1 MKVITDSTSELS
13 CLSSSDFQSVLIDSV
28 TREVDY
34 DLAGLNYNII
44 TFSQCGSISLPQDS
58 CGWSSL
64 TATGE
69 GELRRTD
76 IRLSVESDKDGS

>member
-1 MKVITDSTSELS
+1 MLVDLNEK
-13 CLSSSDFQSVLIDSV
+13 SDTYIYTTATVFPHCV
-28 TREVDY
+28 
-34 DLAGLNYNII
+34 
-44 TFSQCGSISLPQDS
+44 SISLPQDS

-76 IRLSVESDKDGS
+76 IRLSVESEGHGS

>member
-1 MKVITDSTSELS
+1 MSKVITDSAPVVSFLS
-13 CLSSSDFQSVLIDSV
+13 PSDSQSVLIDSV
-28 TREVDY
+28 SRQVHY
-34 DLAGLNYNII
+34 DLAGLMA
-44 TFSQCGSISLPQDS
+44 TVFPHCVSISLPQDS

-76 IRLSVESDKDGS
+76 IRLSVESEGHGS